1 MKTNASVGEGKDE
14 HLQTSV
20 VTNEISVALQK
31 KKKKLEIDLPQ
42 DPAIPLFAIYSRGIY
57 LTAKILAHP
66 CSLLYYNSQ
75 GMEIA

>member
-1 MKTNASVGEGKDE
+1 MPVWVRGKMSTYKLVWSLMKSV
-14 HLQTSV
+14 L
-20 VTNEISVALQK
+20 LYK
-31 KKKKLEIDLPQ
+31 KKKKLEIDLPH

>member
-1 MKTNASVGEGKDE
+1 MPVWVRGKMSTYKLGWSLMKSVLLYK
-14 HLQTSV
+14 
-20 VTNEISVALQK
+20 K
-31 KKKKLEIDLPQ
+31 KKKKLEIDLPH

>member
-1 MKTNASVGEGKDE
+1 MPVWVRGNMSTYKLVWSLMKSVLLYK
-14 HLQTSV
+14 
-20 VTNEISVALQK
+20 K
-31 KKKKLEIDLPQ
+31 KKKKLEIDLPH